1 MKRIAMIMAVAAM
14 CMLTVSCGNNANK
27 SKQGECHETE
37 CSKSAGHQ
45 HGDCA
50 GHQHD
55 NCAGKHEDCK
65 GDCKGEKAGACCG
78 DKKAACGGCAK
89 EAAQTVVTE

>member
-14 CMLTVSCGNNANK
+14 CMLAVSCGNNANK
-27 SKQGECHETE
+27 SKQGECQKTE
-37 CSKSAGHQ
+37 CSKSAGHH

-50 GHQHD
+50 G
-55 NCAGKHEDCK
+55 KHE
-65 GDCKGEKAGACCG
+65 DCKGEKAGACCG
-78 DKKAACGGCAK
+78 EKKAACGGCAK

>member
-14 CMLTVSCGNNANK
+14 CMLAVSCGNNANK
-27 SKQGECHETE
+27 AKQGECQKSE
-37 CSKSAGHQ
+37 CCKSAGHHQ

-50 GHQHD
+50 G
-55 NCAGKHEDCK
+55 KHEECK
-65 GDCKGEKAGACCG
+65 GECKGEKAGACCG
-78 DKKAACGGCAK
+78 EKKAACGGCAK